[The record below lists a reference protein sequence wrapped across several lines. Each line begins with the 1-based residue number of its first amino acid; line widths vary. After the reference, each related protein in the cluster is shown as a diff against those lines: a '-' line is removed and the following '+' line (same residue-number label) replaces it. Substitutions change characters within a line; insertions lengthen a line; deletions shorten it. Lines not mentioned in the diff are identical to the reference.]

1 MSYFMVDVEADGPCP
16 GLYSMVSFGAILV
29 RPGLD
34 VTFHGR
40 VRPVSEKFILAS
52 LAVSGVSRAETL
64 AYPDAQSV
72 MEEFGRWIAAHTVGR
87 PMFISDNNG
96 FDWQFIN
103 WYFHAFVGQ
112 NPFGHSSTN
121 LGSLY
126 KGLVKEMKQNFKHL
140 RRAKHTHHPVDDARG
155 NAEALL
161 HMRDELGLRIELP

>member
-16 GLYSMVSFGAILV
+16 AIYSMVSFGAILV

-40 VRPVSEKFILAS
+40 VRPVSEKFIAAS

-64 AYPDAQSV
+64 NYPEPRSV
-72 MEEFGRWIAAHTVGR
+72 MADFARWIAAHTVGR
-87 PMFISDNNG
+87 AMFISDNNG

-103 WYFHAFVGQ
+103 WYFHQFLGQ

-121 LGSLY
+121 LGSIY
-126 KGLVKEMKQNFKHL
+126 KGLVRDMKQNFKHL
-140 RRAKHTHHPVDDARG
+140 RQTHHSHHPVEDARG

-161 HMRDELGLRIELP
+161 HLRDQLGLQIDLV